1 MKTSALAF
9 PASLAV
15 LAALALGTAAA
26 IAATGERLSRLNV
39 QETELSVEQSRN
51 MGQLARLL
59 SVLEQL
65 KRHPPPALLVSPRD
79 AKDAVRAAILVKAMT
94 PELQARALG
103 YAHEAGEMM
112 RQRRLAAV
120 ESEALFTN
128 ESERAEA
135 SPPPE
140 AAPVLRGLLAPGAS
154 GARAPGL
161 PEAAITPPQSLSR
174 PTAGPIVRRFGEAL
188 TSGGRSNGVTFA
200 AAGGARVASPGPG
213 YVQYVGPVKGWGV
226 ILILR
231 LAGGYH
237 LVLAGLDRTSVSVGQ
252 SVAAGEAVG
261 FMPDGRQ
268 SPNGGAAP
276 NSGADGAKASRELYL
291 EVREQGAPV
300 DPGRWLN
307 KAG

>member
-1 MKTSALAF
+1 MKTALIL
-9 PASLAV
+9 PAA
-15 LAALALGTAAA
+15 LAALSLGAVAV
-26 IAATGERLSRLNV
+26 AATGERLARLNV
-39 QETELSVEQSRN
+39 EETQLSAEQAHN
-51 MGQLARLL
+51 MSQLARLL
-59 SVLEQL
+59 SVLEEL
-65 KRHPPPALLVSPRD
+65 KRDPPPALLVSPRD

-94 PELQARALG
+94 PGLQARASA

-135 SPPPE
+135 SPPP
-140 AAPVLRGLLAPGAS
+140 VLRGPAAPQ
-154 GARAPGL
+154 GL
-161 PEAAITPPQSLSR
+161 PDAAMTPPQSLSI
-174 PTAGPIVRRFGEAL
+174 PTPGPIVRRFGEAL
-188 TSGGRSNGVTFA
+188 ASGGHANGLTFSA
-200 AAGGARVASPGPG
+200 AAGARVASPGSG

-237 LVLAGLDRTSVSVGQ
+237 LVLAGLDRTTVSVGQ

-268 SPNGGAAP
+268 SDDGR
-276 NSGADGAKASRELYL
+276 ADGGKASRELYL
-291 EVREQGAPV
+291 EVRDQGAPV
-300 DPGRWLN
+300 NPGRWLK

>member
-1 MKTSALAF
+1 MKTAPKTLGLAL
-9 PASLAV
+9 PATLCV
-15 LAALALGTAAA
+15 LAIGAVAA
-26 IAATGERLSRLNV
+26 AATGERLARLNV
-39 QETELSVEQSRN
+39 EETELSAEQARN
-51 MGQLARLL
+51 MSQLARLL

-65 KRHPPPALLVSPRD
+65 KRDPPPALLVSPKD

-94 PELQARALG
+94 PGLQARASG

-135 SPPPE
+135 NPLPM
-140 AAPVLRGLLAPGAS
+140 LRGPAS
-154 GARAPGL
+154 PQGGNQ
-161 PEAAITPPQSLSR
+161 AAITPPQSLSI
-174 PTAGPIVRRFGEAL
+174 PTPGPIVRRFGEAL
-188 TSGGRSNGVTFA
+188 SSGGRTNGITFA

-213 YVQYVGPVKGWGV
+213 FVQYVGPVKGWGV

-237 LVLAGLDRTSVSVGQ
+237 LVLAGLDRTTVAVGQ

-268 SPNGGAAP
+268 SEGGRAE
-276 NSGADGAKASRELYL
+276 GGKASGELYL
-291 EVREQGAPV
+291 EVRDQGVPV

>member
-1 MKTSALAF
+1 MPTKTLIL
-9 PASLAV
+9 PAS
-15 LAALALGTAAA
+15 LAALALGALVVGAAA
-26 IAATGERLSRLNV
+26 VAATGQRLARLNV
-39 QETELSVEQSRN
+39 EETELSAEQSRN
-51 MGQLARLL
+51 MSQLARLL

-65 KRHPPPALLVSPRD
+65 KRDPPPALLVSPRD

-94 PELQARALG
+94 PDLQARASG

-135 SPPPE
+135 SPPP
-140 AAPVLRGLLAPGAS
+140 AARGGTAAGPAS
-154 GARAPGL
+154 PQGV
-161 PEAAITPPQSLSR
+161 PEAATTPPQSLSM
-174 PTAGPIVRRFGEAL
+174 PTAGPILRRFGETLA
-188 TSGGRSNGVTFA
+188 SGGRTNGITFSVA
-200 AAGGARVASPGPG
+200 AGARVASPGPG
-213 YVQYVGPVKGWGV
+213 FVQYVGPVKGWGV

-237 LVLAGLDRTSVSVGQ
+237 LVLAGLDRTTVAVGQ

-268 SPNGGAAP
+268 SGG
-276 NSGADGAKASRELYL
+276 GGTEGAKASRELYL
-291 EVREQGAPV
+291 EVRDQGVPV
-300 DPGRWLN
+300 NPGRWLN